1 MVRIGPELWQRTRAG
16 RLRCAG
22 MLRVLLAATIA
33 ALLLAAPSIAA
44 DPVATAAAKCSVK
57 GKERSLGTTYVSS
70 VRVSGVGCRRALR
83 LVKAYHRC
91 RHERGGADGRCPRV
105 DGWRCRERHLLTSAT
120 QYDSRATCRKGSRRI
135 VQRYT
140 QNT

>member
-1 MVRIGPELWQRTRAG
+1 VRDYGRDSLPGGLDVTIQKLIAMVLGGALA
-16 RLRCAG
+16 
-22 MLRVLLAATIA
+22 LAAA
-33 ALLLAAPSIAA
+33 ATAPAQA
-44 DPVATAAAKCSVK
+44 RAQGPVASAAATCNIS
-57 GKERSLGTTYVSS
+57 GKERKLGATYVTALSTKGMS
-70 VRVSGVGCRRALR
+70 CRRAER

-91 RHERGGADGRCPRV
+91 RRSRGGADGRCPRV
-105 DGWRCRERHLLTSAT
+105 DGYRCSESRTSAPT